1 LNNLLARH
9 AESIFWLAR
18 QVERANSTARILDV
32 NETFS
37 RNARGEHDWESVLRL
52 YGDEQNFRTTGR
64 KATAEAVLHFYI
76 LDGQNPNSVL
86 SSVRMARENA
96 RALRPLISTE
106 MWVQLNGF
114 HNRLSEL
121 RRPDLQVEN
130 LNRLCSYIKESC
142 QTHSGITAET
152 LYRDE
157 SWYFHQLGR
166 AIERADQTTR
176 LVDVKYQVLLPR
188 PSDVGSPI
196 DEAQW
201 NTVLRSAAGFH
212 AFRRVNPQSMSPP
225 KVVEFLVLDRRFPRS
240 VAASVLV
247 ANEHLGEL
255 RLKYGHTAKRAAS
268 GLLRKL
274 AAALAEDT
282 AEDLIARGLHE
293 GLDLIQA
300 QLGAVT
306 DALGREFFLLA
317 ETDEA
322 APPAGE
328 VRPDRAPAAGIEAL
342 SG

>member
-1 LNNLLARH
+1 MSNILSRH

-37 RNARGEHDWESVLRL
+37 RNTRGEHDWESVLRL
-52 YGDEQNFRTTGR
+52 YGDEQIFSDTGR
-64 KATAEAVLHFYI
+64 RPTADAVIHFYV
-76 LDGQNPNSVL
+76 LDEQNVNSVR
-86 SSVRMARENA
+86 SCIRMARENA

-114 HNRLSEL
+114 HNRLGRL
-121 RRPDLQVEN
+121 RKTDLRVEN
-130 LNRLCSYIKESC
+130 LNSLCSYIKEAC

-157 SWYFHQLGR
+157 SWYFHQIGR

-176 LVDVKYQVLLPR
+176 LVDVKYQVLLPA
-188 PSDVGSPI
+188 PSDVGSPT

-212 AFRRVNPQSMSPP
+212 AFRRVNPQSMSPTR
-225 KVVEFLVLDRRFPRS
+225 VVDFIVFDKQFPRS

-247 ANEHLGEL
+247 ANEHLHAL
-255 RLKYGHTAKRAAS
+255 RLKYGHMAKRTAS
-268 GLLRKL
+268 NQLRKL
-274 AAALAEDT
+274 AASLAEDT
-282 AEDLIARGLHE
+282 ADDLIARGLHE
-293 GLDLIQA
+293 GLDEIQA
-300 QLGAVT
+300 ELAAVT

-317 ETDEA
+317 EMHEMPQ
-322 APPAGE
+322 PPAE
-328 VRPDRAPAAGIEAL
+328 SAA
-342 SG
+342 

>member
-1 LNNLLARH
+1 LNNLLSRH

-32 NETFS
+32 NESFS

-52 YGDEQNFRTTGR
+52 YGDEQAFR
-64 KATAEAVLHFYI
+64 ATERRPTADAVIHFYV
-76 LDGQNPNSVL
+76 LDGENPNSVL
-86 SSVRMARENA
+86 RNISMARENA

-114 HNRLSEL
+114 HNRIKRL
-121 RRPDLQVEN
+121 RKPDLRVEN

-157 SWYFHQLGR
+157 SWYFHQIGR
-166 AIERADQTTR
+166 ALERADQTTR
-176 LVDVKYQVLLPR
+176 LVDVKYQVLLPQ
-188 PSDVGSPI
+188 PSDVGSPV

-212 AFRRVNPQSMSPP
+212 AFRRVNPQSLSPA
-225 KVVEFLVLDRRFPRS
+225 KVVEFLLFDKRFPRS

-247 ANEHLGEL
+247 ANEHLAAL
-255 RLKYGHTAKRAAS
+255 RLKYGHNSKRAAS

-274 AAALAEDT
+274 TASLAEDT
-282 AEDLIARGLHE
+282 AEDLITRGLHE
-293 GLDLIQA
+293 GLDEIQA
-300 QLGAVT
+300 ELAGVT

-317 ETDEA
+317 E
-322 APPAGE
+322 
-328 VRPDRAPAAGIEAL
+328 PDGTLQSSNA
-342 SG
+342 

>member
-1 LNNLLARH
+1 MSNILARH

-52 YGDEQNFRTTGR
+52 YGDEADFRASGR
-64 KATAEAVLHFYI
+64 RPTAEAVIHFYT
-76 LDGQNPNSVL
+76 LDEASPNSVL
-86 SSVRMARENA
+86 SCIRMARENA

-106 MWVQLNGF
+106 MWVQLNRF
-114 HNRLSEL
+114 YNHLTRL
-121 RRPDLQVEN
+121 RRADLRVEN
-130 LNRLCSYIKESC
+130 LNRLCSDIKESC

-157 SWYFHQLGR
+157 SWYFHQIGR

-176 LVDVKYQVLLPR
+176 LVDVKYHVLLPY

-212 AFRRVNPQSMSPP
+212 AFRRLSPQSMSPA
-225 KVVEFLVLDRRFPRS
+225 KVVEFLVFDQRFPRS
-240 VAASVLV
+240 VAASVLA
-247 ANEHLGEL
+247 ANQHLGEL

-268 GLLRKL
+268 TRLRKL
-274 AAALAEDT
+274 TATLAEDSA
-282 AEDLIARGLHE
+282 AELIGRGLHE
-293 GLDLIQA
+293 GLDEIQA
-300 QLGAVT
+300 DLAGVT
-306 DALGREFFLLA
+306 NALGREFFLLA
-317 ETDEA
+317 ETDQPVA
-322 APPAGE
+322 APGQ
-328 VRPDRAPAAGIEAL
+328 VRP
-342 SG
+342 

>member
-1 LNNLLARH
+1 MNNLLSRH

-18 QVERANSTARILDV
+18 QVERANSAARILDV

-52 YGDEQNFRTTGR
+52 YGDEQAFRDTGR
-64 KATAEAVLHFYI
+64 RPTADAVIHFYV
-76 LDGQNPNSVL
+76 LDEHNPNSVR
-86 SSVRMARENA
+86 SCIRMARENA

-114 HNRLSEL
+114 HNRLGRL
-121 RRPDLQVEN
+121 RRADLGVEN

-157 SWYFHQLGR
+157 SWYFHQIGR

-176 LVDVKYQVLLPR
+176 LVDVKYQVLLPA

-212 AFRRVNPQSMSPP
+212 AFRRVNPQSMSPS
-225 KVVEFLVLDRRFPRS
+225 KVVDFIVFDKRFPRS
-240 VAASVLV
+240 VAASVLI
-247 ANEHLGEL
+247 ANEHLQAL
-255 RLKYGHTAKRAAS
+255 RIKYGHMAKRAAS
-268 GLLRKL
+268 NLLRRL
-274 AAALAEDT
+274 AASLAEDT
-282 AEDLIARGLHE
+282 ADDLVARGLHE
-293 GLDLIQA
+293 GLDEIQA

-306 DALGREFFLLA
+306 DALGREFFLLSEVD
-317 ETDEA
+317 ETPQ
-322 APPAGE
+322 PPAE
-328 VRPDRAPAAGIEAL
+328 SAA
-342 SG
+342 

>member
-1 LNNLLARH
+1 MNNLLSRH

-18 QVERANSTARILDV
+18 QIERSNSAARILDV
-32 NETFS
+32 NESFS

-52 YGDEQNFRTTGR
+52 YGDEQKFRGTGR
-64 KATAEAVLHFYI
+64 RPTADAVIHFYI
-76 LDGQNPNSVL
+76 LDGDNPNSVL
-86 SSVRMARENA
+86 SSIRMARENA

-114 HNRLSEL
+114 HNRLARL
-121 RRPDLQVEN
+121 RRPDLRVEN

-157 SWYFHQLGR
+157 SWYFHQIGR
-166 AIERADQTTR
+166 AVERADQTTR
-176 LVDVKYQVLLPR
+176 LVDVKYQVLLPQ
-188 PSDVGSPI
+188 PSDIGTAI

-212 AFRRVNPQSMSPP
+212 AFRRVNPQSMSPS
-225 KVVEFLVLDRRFPRS
+225 KVVDFLVFDKRFPRS

-247 ANEHLGEL
+247 ANEHLNEL
-255 RLKYGHTAKRAAS
+255 RLKFGHTAKRAAS

-274 AAALAEDT
+274 AASLAEDT
-282 AEDLIARGLHE
+282 AQDLIARGLHE
-293 GLDLIQA
+293 GLDEIQA
-300 QLGAVT
+300 ELAGVT

-317 ETDEA
+317 EVDGG
-322 APPAGE
+322 PPPREG
-328 VRPDRAPAAGIEAL
+328 
-342 SG
+342 

>member
-1 LNNLLARH
+1 
-9 AESIFWLAR
+9 
-18 QVERANSTARILDV
+18 
-32 NETFS
+32 
-37 RNARGEHDWESVLRL
+37 
-52 YGDEQNFRTTGR
+52 
-64 KATAEAVLHFYI
+64 
-76 LDGQNPNSVL
+76 
-86 SSVRMARENA
+86 MARENA

-114 HNRLSEL
+114 HNRLSRL
-121 RRPDLQVEN
+121 RRPDLRVEN

-225 KVVEFLVLDRRFPRS
+225 KVVEFIVFDQRFPRS

-274 AAALAEDT
+274 AASLAEDT

-293 GLDLIQA
+293 GLDEIQA
-300 QLGAVT
+300 ELAGVT

-322 APPAGE
+322 TRPSGE
-328 VRPDRAPAAGIEAL
+328 APA
-342 SG
+342 

>member
-1 LNNLLARH
+1 MNNLLSRH
-9 AESIFWLAR
+9 AECIFWLAR

-52 YGDEQNFRTTGR
+52 YGDEENFR
-64 KATAEAVLHFYI
+64 ATERRPTADAVIHYYI
-76 LDGQNPNSVL
+76 LDDHNPNSVL
-86 SSVRMARENA
+86 STICMARENA

-114 HNRLSEL
+114 HNRLSRL
-121 RRPDLQVEN
+121 RRPDLKVEN

-166 AIERADQTTR
+166 AMERADQTTR
-176 LVDVKYQVLLPR
+176 LVDVKYQVLLPQ

-212 AFRRVNPQSMSPP
+212 AFRRVHPQSMSPAR
-225 KVVEFLVLDRRFPRS
+225 VIDFLVFDKRFPRS
-240 VAASVLV
+240 VAASVLA
-247 ANEHLGEL
+247 ANQHLHEL
-255 RLKYGHTAKRAAS
+255 RLTHGHMAKRGAS
-268 GLLRKL
+268 TLMRRLTAL
-274 AAALAEDT
+274 LAEET
-282 AEDLIARGLHE
+282 ADDLLAGGLHE
-293 GLDLIQA
+293 GLDEMQA
-300 QLGAVT
+300 AIAGVT
-306 DALGREFFLLA
+306 NALGREFFLLA
-317 ETDEA
+317 ETDDVPRGSGEA
-322 APPAGE
+322 AA
-328 VRPDRAPAAGIEAL
+328 
-342 SG
+342 

>member
-52 YGDEQNFRTTGR
+52 YGDEAGFRASGR
-64 KATAEAVLHFYI
+64 RPSADTVIHFYV
-76 LDGQNPNSVL
+76 LDDSNPNSVL
-86 SSVRMARENA
+86 RNVRMARENA

-114 HNRLSEL
+114 HNRLSRL
-121 RRPDLQVEN
+121 RRPDLRVEN

-176 LVDVKYQVLLPR
+176 LVDVKYQVLLPQ

-225 KVVEFLVLDRRFPRS
+225 KVVEFLVFDQRFPRS

-268 GLLRKL
+268 GLLRRL
-274 AAALAEDT
+274 AASLAEDT

-293 GLDLIQA
+293 GLDQIQA
-300 QLGAVT
+300 ELGGVT

-317 ETDEA
+317 ETD
-322 APPAGE
+322 
-328 VRPDRAPAAGIEAL
+328 DRAPSAGERP
-342 SG
+342 S